1 MKRKFLKELEYWEEK
16 NIDMPLLII
25 GARQTGKT
33 YIIKEFC
40 EQHYKNY
47 IYLNFED
54 KPQLCEFFEG
64 ELIPEKIIKNIE
76 GLLGKNINPEDTAIF
91 FDEIQICERAIT
103 SLKYFCE
110 SKINYRIICAGSLLG
125 VKLHRFQ
132 SSFPV
137 GKVLIKNLY
146 PMDFEEFL
154 WANGEEKLVEIIK
167 ECLKNKH
174 KMLDA
179 LHIKALE
186 YYQDYLLVGGMPRA
200 IIDYINSEKNV
211 MNFNKDIHKSIIDSY
226 IADMRKYTTSA
237 AETIK
242 ISDIYE
248 SIPRQLAKDNT
259 KFKFNIIKLNANK
272 RDYELPLDW
281 LISGDLVYKA
291 KKVDKMQSPLKAY
304 INENN
309 FKIYLS
315 DVGLLSTMAGV
326 TRKDIEFNEDNIF
339 KGALTENYVAQM
351 LKSKGVELY
360 YFKPTQ
366 NMEIDF
372 AINLDGNIIPIEI
385 KSGTH
390 KKSNSLKSYIEKYKP
405 KYAIKVSANNFGI
418 TNNIFSIPLYA
429 IFAL

>member
-1 MKRKFLKELEYWEEK
+1 MKRKFIKELEYWQEN

-33 YIIKEFC
+33 YIVKEFC
-40 EQHYKNY
+40 EKKYEKY

-54 KPQLCEFFEG
+54 RPQLCEFFERD
-64 ELIPEKIIKNIE
+64 LNPEEIIKNIE
-76 GLLGKNINPEDTAIF
+76 SLLGENINPENTAIF

-137 GKVLIKNLY
+137 GKVLIKNMY

-154 WANGEEKLVEIIK
+154 WANGEEKLAEKIK
-167 ECLKNKH
+167 ECYENKQQ
-174 KMLDA
+174 MLEA
-179 LHIKALE
+179 LHQKALN
-186 YYQDYLLVGGMPRA
+186 YYQDYLLIGGMPRA
-200 IIDYINSEKNV
+200 VINYIESNKNV
-211 MNFNKDIHKSIIDSY
+211 INFNKDIHKSILDSY

-242 ISDIYE
+242 IADIYE
-248 SIPRQLAKDNT
+248 SIPKQLAKDNT

-281 LISGDLVYKA
+281 LISGDLVYQA
-291 KKVDKMQSPLKAY
+291 KKVEKMQSPLKAY
-304 INENN
+304 ADSNS

-326 TRKDIEFNEDNIF
+326 TKKDIDFSEDNIF

-351 LKSKGVELY
+351 LKTKGEELY

-372 AINLDGNIIPIEI
+372 AININGIIIPIEI
-385 KSGTH
+385 KAGTH
-390 KKSNSLKSYIEKYKP
+390 KKSNSLKAYIEKYKP
-405 KYAIKVSANNFGI
+405 EYAIKISANNFGMV
-418 TNNIFSIPLYA
+418 NGIFSIPLYA
-429 IFAL
+429 AFLL